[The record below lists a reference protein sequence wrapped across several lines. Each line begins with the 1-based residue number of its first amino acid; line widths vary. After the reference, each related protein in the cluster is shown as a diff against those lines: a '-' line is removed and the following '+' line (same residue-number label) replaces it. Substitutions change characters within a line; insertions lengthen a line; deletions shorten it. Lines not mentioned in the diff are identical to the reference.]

1 MHTYHVLGAHAKS
14 RCRRAEASQSSIAG
28 FTLVELLVVI
38 AIIGILVGL
47 LLPAVQAAREAARRS
62 QCINNLMQLGLAV
75 HHYEFNHEYLP
86 AGVINPEG
94 PIRNEPIGQHVSW
107 TVQILPYI
115 EEGNAFERFDM
126 QAGAYAEA
134 NLPVR
139 QHSINLLRCP
149 SSPVPKRED
158 KIAISSYVGC
168 HNDREAPISEDNNG
182 LLFLNSRIRF
192 ADISDGSTYTLLLG
206 EAVITPDNLGWT
218 SGTRAT
224 LRNASGIFRPE
235 AERQGGLGLAPQFG
249 AEHPDATDEEQPEQ
263 SRIGTLYVG
272 GFSSFHT
279 GGANMVFADGSVNFI
294 SQTIDPQVLQHMG
307 NRADGELIE
316 RD

>member
-1 MHTYHVLGAHAKS
+1 MHTHYVLENCELGRLKRATARGRS
-14 RCRRAEASQSSIAG
+14 RTG

-62 QCINNLMQLGLAV
+62 QCLNNLMQLGLAV
-75 HHYEFNHEYLP
+75 HHYEFNYEHLP

-107 TVQILPYI
+107 IAQILPYI
-115 EEGNAFERFDM
+115 EEGNAFKRFDVE
-126 QAGAYAEA
+126 AGAYAEE

-139 QHSINLLRCP
+139 QHSIDVLICP
-149 SSPVPKRED
+149 SSPNPKRDD
-158 KIAISSYVGC
+158 KIAVSNYVGC
-168 HNDREAPISEDNNG
+168 YNDREAPIDADNNG

-206 EAVITPDNLGWT
+206 ETVVSRDNLGWT

-224 LRNASGIFRPE
+224 LRNASGIFRPVSD
-235 AERQGGLGLAPQFG
+235 GGDWGLAQMG
-249 AEHPDATDEEQPEQ
+249 MGIGGQDIGQELEKSD
-263 SRIGTLYVG
+263 IGTLHVG
-272 GFSSFHT
+272 GFGSFHT
-279 GGANMVFADGSVNFI
+279 GGANMVFADGSVHFL
-294 SQTIDPQVLQHMG
+294 SQNTDPQVLQHMG

>member
-1 MHTYHVLGAHAKS
+1 MHTHHVSVNYYEGRFRRPKALVRS
-14 RCRRAEASQSSIAG
+14 RSG

-62 QCINNLMQLGLAV
+62 QCLNNLMQLGLAV
-75 HHYEFNHEYLP
+75 HHYEFNYEHLP
-86 AGVINPEG
+86 AGVINPAG

-107 TVQILPYI
+107 IAQILPYI
-115 EEGNAFERFDM
+115 EEGNAFDQFDVE
-126 QAGAYAEA
+126 AGAYAEK

-139 QHSINLLRCP
+139 KHSISVLRCP
-149 SSPVPKRED
+149 SSPYPQRDD
-158 KIAISSYVGC
+158 KIAVSSYVGSY
-168 HNDREAPISEDNNG
+168 NDREAPIDADNKG
-182 LLFLNSRIRF
+182 LLFLNSRVRF
-192 ADISDGSTYTLLLG
+192 ADIRDGSTYTLLLG
-206 EAVITPDNLGWT
+206 EAVIPLDSLGWT

-224 LRNASGIFRPE
+224 LRNASGIFRPV
-235 AERQGGLGLAPQFG
+235 AESGGWRQGPQMG
-249 AEHPDATDEEQPEQ
+249 MGDADGTQEEEE
-263 SRIGTLYVG
+263 SRIGSLFVG
-272 GFSSFHT
+272 GFGSFHT

-294 SQTIDPQVLQHMG
+294 SQSIDPQVLQYMG